1 MRNPLTSFEREAG
14 APPSRRSITGK
25 IIAAALVFVLLM
37 FLLLGAQIFEHVD
50 AGESVV
56 IQYPNGELYVAQNP
70 GYAMQWF
77 GTVEHFR
84 RSGQSEFTGGAHI
97 KTRFNDGAHGYIGGS
112 IRYELPANPTMILD
126 LYRTYRTEDSIKKQL
141 VGQNIMKSVYMTGP
155 LMSSKESYSDR
166 RNELIASIEDQA
178 IHGVFQ
184 TEQVTVEVE
193 DPITQQK
200 KWVNAIR
207 VKVDKDSKQ
216 VLRQEVSPLER
227 FGVLLYNLT
236 ISDIEYDDVV
246 EKQIAAQQQA
256 IMQVQTAIAQSKE
269 AEQQAKTAQA
279 KGQAKA
285 MEAKWEQEALK
296 SKAVV
301 VAEQDK
307 QVAVTAATKEREVAD
322 LQKQASEFYKQQQI
336 NIGQGDGERKR
347 LAMQA
352 NGALEVK
359 VEAWKISQQ
368 YWADAFSKY
377 KGNIVP
383 GVIAGGSGPGAAPGN
398 AFQQFME
405 LMSAKA
411 AKDLSLDMSIPNTA
425 APVTR

>member
-1 MRNPLTSFEREAG
+1 MRNPLRSFENEVG
-14 APPSRRSITGK
+14 APPPKRSFTGK
-25 IIAAALVFVLLM
+25 IIAGVMVFVLVM
-37 FLLLGAQIFEHVD
+37 FLLLGSQVFEHVD

-84 RSGQSEFTGGAHI
+84 RSGQSEFTGNAHI

-112 IRYELPANPTMILD
+112 IRYELPADPAKILD

-141 VGQNIMKSVYMTGP
+141 VGQNIMKAIYMTGP

-166 RNELIASIEDQA
+166 RNEMIASIEDQA

-200 KWVNAIR
+200 KWVNSIR

-256 IMQVQTAIAQSKE
+256 IMQVQTAMAQSKE
-269 AEQQAKTAQA
+269 AEQQAKTAEK
-279 KGQAKA
+279 KGEANA
-285 MEAKWEQEALK
+285 MTAKWEQEKEKA
-296 SKAVV
+296 KAVV
-301 VAEQDK
+301 IAEQDK
-307 QVAVTAATKEREVAD
+307 QVAVTAATKERDVSD
-322 LQKQASEFYKQQQI
+322 LQKQASEFYKMQQI

-383 GVIAGGSGPGAAPGN
+383 GVIAGGGGPAGAPAN

-405 LMSAKA
+405 AMSAKA
-411 AKDLSLDMSIPNTA
+411 LKDLSLDMNIPNTA
-425 APVTR
+425 PATTR